1 MKQLWTE
8 KYRPTGVDGY
18 VFKDQKQKKQ
28 IEQWISQG
36 ALPHMLLSGA
46 PGTGKSTLIKVL
58 LNELKVDPFDI
69 LEVNASKD
77 NGVDFIRETIT
88 KFSETMGYGDMR
100 YIFLDEAD
108 GLSPAAQG
116 VLRGTM
122 EKYANSVR
130 FLLTCNYP
138 HKVIPAIKSRCETGR
153 MHIEKLDTSEYYM
166 RLVNVLDAENI
177 EIDPDALESIVK
189 TAYPDLRRGISL
201 VQANSF
207 NGKLTLP
214 DEDTEVVADYKLDM
228 IALFRSKKYTEA
240 RKLICSQ
247 VQQDEYEDI
256 YKFMYQ
262 NLDVWA
268 DGDQGKENKA
278 IIVIRDGLVKHT
290 MCADIEI
297 NLSATLVELEM
308 VAKGTY

>member
-1 MKQLWTE
+1 MRELWTE
-8 KYRPTGVDGY
+8 KFRPKGVDGY
-18 VFKDQKQKKQ
+18 VFKDEKQKKQ
-28 IEQWISQG
+28 IEQWIAQG

-58 LNELKVDPFDI
+58 LNELKVDPFDV

-153 MHIEKLDTSEYYM
+153 MHIEKLDPGEYYM
-166 RLVNVLDAENI
+166 RLINVLDAEKVVV
-177 EIDPDALESIVK
+177 DADALEEIVK
-189 TAYPDLRRGISL
+189 IAYPDLRRGISL
-201 VQANSF
+201 IQANSF
-207 NGKLTLP
+207 NGKLQSP
-214 DEDTEVVADYKLDM
+214 DDGAEVVADYKLDM
-228 IALFRSKKYTEA
+228 IALFRAKKYKEA
-240 RKLICSQ
+240 RQLICTQ
-247 VQQDEYEDI
+247 VQQDEYEDMF
-256 YKFMYQ
+256 KFMYQ
-262 NLDVWA
+262 NIDVWA
-268 DGDQGKENKA
+268 DGDTNKENQA
-278 IIVIRDGLVKHT
+278 LIIIRDGLVNHT
-290 MCADIEI
+290 MCADLEI
-297 NLSATLVELEM
+297 NLSATLCELEM
-308 VAKGTY
+308 VANGTY

>member
-28 IEQWISQG
+28 IEQWIAQG

-166 RLVNVLDAENI
+166 RLVNVLDTEGI

-228 IALFRSKKYTEA
+228 IALFRSKKYTDA

-268 DGDQGKENKA
+268 DGDQGKEDRA